1 MIVAK
6 DKKHLINLIYQK
18 IKNHSKSFDEVL
30 DLTDLDVSNITD
42 MSRLFSGDYIDAEC
56 SNDPIKKELIFFFNK
71 PYIVN
76 ISNWNTSKVVDMSLM
91 FEATKIKVDISHFDT
106 SNVEN
111 MSSMFME
118 SAFNGD
124 ISNWDVSKVRN
135 MKYMFHSSRFDGD
148 ISEWDVSSVEKMQ
161 WMFTGTDFNQD
172 ISSWEVANV
181 KNMIGMFYNAR
192 FSYDISTWEMP
203 KNTKTR
209 EMFGE
214 LKPLRFYIKALRTKN
229 NSYQFCSMTSRTK
242 FSKRLVC
249 ASRRARKVQQS
260 NSKYRFIELRNTD
273 KYSVKVLLKNMRLLG
288 LNYSCSKYDFWKS
301 ISKVSTDMK
310 KGVGILSQEEVCEMW
325 ADLGVAPP

>member
-1 MIVAK
+1 MVVAN
-6 DKKHLINLIYQK
+6 DKKHLISLTYQK

-30 DLTDLDVSNITD
+30 DLTSIDVSQITD
-42 MSRLFSGDYIDAEC
+42 MSCLFSGDYIDAEC
-56 SNDPIKKELIFFFNK
+56 SNDPIKKELIYFFNK
-71 PYIVN
+71 TYIVN
-76 ISNWNTSKVVDMSLM
+76 ISNWNTSRVVDMSFM

-135 MKYMFHSSRFDGD
+135 MMYMFRHSAFNSD
-148 ISEWDVSSVEKMQ
+148 ISKWDVSSVEQLQ

-172 ISSWEVANV
+172 ISSWNVVNV
-181 KNMIGMFYNAR
+181 KNMIGMFYDAN
-192 FSYDISTWEMP
+192 FSHDISAWEMS

-214 LKPLRFYIKALRTKN
+214 LKPLRFYVKALRTKN
-229 NSYQFCSMTSRTK
+229 NQYQLYSMTSRIK

-260 NSKYRFIELRNTD
+260 NSKYRFVELRNTD
-273 KYSVKVLLKNMRLLG
+273 KHSLKVLLRNLNLL
-288 LNYSCSKYDFWKS
+288 SK
-301 ISKVSTDMK
+301 
-310 KGVGILSQEEVCEMW
+310 
-325 ADLGVAPP
+325 